1 MLSGSCLVGMML
13 SLMVEVVVWSGM
25 DMFAIGS
32 WSLLQVVYRV
42 FEDADLQPLLDAVNE
57 ETQKE
62 KESES

>member
-1 MLSGSCLVGMML
+1 MML